1 MGKEIGHIQLTSK
14 DLAATKKFYSRLFG
28 WKFEAFGDNYMMF
41 KTSKKG
47 LGGGF
52 QQGSKVKSGTTTF
65 YVTVDTIPIMQ
76 QKAKSLGG
84 RILKKRKSIG
94 SGMGYWGTIG
104 DPHGNV
110 IGLWSK
116 K

>member
-1 MGKEIGHIQLTSK
+1 M
-14 DLAATKKFYSRLFG
+14 DLLATNNISSRLFG
-28 WKFEAFGDNYMMF
+28 WKFEMAGEGYTMF

-47 LGGGF
+47 VGGGF
-52 QQGSKVKSGTTTF
+52 MLGKKVKPGSTTL
-65 YVTVDTIPIMQ
+65 YVNVDTIPAMQ

-84 RILKKRKSIG
+84 RILKKRKAIG
-94 SGMGYWGTIG
+94 GGMGYCGTIG

>member
-1 MGKEIGHIQLTSK
+1 MGKEINHIELSSK
-14 DLAATKKFYSRLFG
+14 DLMATKKFYSRLFG
-28 WKFEAFGDNYMMF
+28 WKFEMAGDGYMMF
-41 KTSKKG
+41 HTTKKG

-52 QQGSKVKSGTTTF
+52 QLAKKVTPGSTTF
-65 YVTVDTIPIMQ
+65 YVSVDTIPATQ
-76 QKAKSLGG
+76 QKAVSLGG
-84 RILKKRKSIG
+84 RVGQRKKAIG
-94 SGMGYWGTIG
+94 GGMGYWGNIK